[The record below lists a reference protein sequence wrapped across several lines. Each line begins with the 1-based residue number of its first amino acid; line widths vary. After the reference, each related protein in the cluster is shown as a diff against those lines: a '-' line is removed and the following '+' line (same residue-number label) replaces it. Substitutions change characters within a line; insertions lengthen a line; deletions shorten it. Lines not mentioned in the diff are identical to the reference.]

1 MRDRG
6 LGEAGGRGD
15 VAGAD
20 GAVRRELPYD
30 REARRIGQGSQEP
43 DIGIVD
49 ARHVAHSIDEL
60 LY

>member
-6 LGEAGGRGD
+6 LGEAGGRCN

-20 GAVRRELPYD
+20 RPVRRELPYD

-43 DIGIVD
+43 DIGVVD
-49 ARHVAHSIDEL
+49 AHHIVHAIDEL

>member
-6 LGEAGGRGD
+6 LGEARRRCD

-30 REARRIGQGSQEP
+30 RQARRIGQSSQEP
-43 DIGIVD
+43 DIGVVHAHHIVH
-49 ARHVAHSIDEL
+49 AIDEL